1 MLKSELASQFEM
13 NDLPYFMGIEV
24 AFLPKSYL
32 LSESKYTTDIIK
44 RARLTDTRVVD
55 TPSELNVQYSHS
67 DGSPL
72 EDPTLYRTIVGSLV
86 YLTITRPNIAYVV
99 HIYLRSTIFQSLLLP
114 STSSLELRAYY
125 NADHGRD
132 PAYQNFVICF
142 CILLGDSL
150 ISWKSKK
157 QSVVSQSST
166 EVEYRAMASTTKEI
180 VWLKMVTYRYGC
192 YLDCPT
198 PM

>member
-1 MLKSELASQFEM
+1 
-13 NDLPYFMGIEV
+13 MGIEV

-55 TPSELNVQYSHS
+55 TPSELNVQYSPS

-86 YLTITRPNIAYVV
+86 YLTITRSNIAYVV

-114 STSSLELRAYY
+114 STSSLELLAYY

-142 CILLGDSL
+142 CIFLGDSL

-192 YLDCPT
+192 YLHCPT